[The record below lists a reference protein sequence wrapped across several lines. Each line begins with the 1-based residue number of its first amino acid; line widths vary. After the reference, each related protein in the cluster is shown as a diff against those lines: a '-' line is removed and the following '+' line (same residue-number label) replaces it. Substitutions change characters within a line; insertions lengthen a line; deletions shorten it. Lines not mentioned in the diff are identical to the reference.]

1 MHFFFHLLQPIC
13 SDYQTI
19 ETKKLHNI
27 FFSENLVEKYGSWEK
42 QNLDETKKL
51 ANSFPNSGGR
61 AIIMGD
67 LNAGPFTPIQGDE
80 GYHMGKFLFRFENS
94 YAHLSFVVWNIE
106 IFNTHTHTHM
116 ITHDT

>member
-1 MHFFFHLLQPIC
+1 MLFPLLQPIC

-19 ETKKLHNI
+19 ETEKLQNI

-51 ANSFPNSGGR
+51 ANSFPNNGGR

-80 GYHMGKFLFRFENS
+80 GYHMGKFLFCFENS
-94 YAHLSFVVWNIE
+94 YAHLSFVV
-106 IFNTHTHTHM
+106 
-116 ITHDT
+116 

>member
-1 MHFFFHLLQPIC
+1 M
-13 SDYQTI
+13 
-19 ETKKLHNI
+19 
-27 FFSENLVEKYGSWEK
+27 EKYGSWEK

-51 ANSFPNSGGR
+51 ANSFPNNGGS

-94 YAHLSFVVWNIE
+94 YAHLSFVVYNIE
-106 IFNTHTHTHM
+106 IFNTHTHTHPH
-116 ITHDT
+116 TR